1 MHFQVVLMTIIITA
15 GKKEHEETKMLIAT
29 PPSTSFSTNNEAHSG
44 AKINKK
50 LYVVKPKALKLYYIF
65 GMQIGGNRLQG
76 SGLFA

>member
-1 MHFQVVLMTIIITA
+1 
-15 GKKEHEETKMLIAT
+15 MLIAT

-50 LYVVKPKALKLYYIF
+50 YIVPKYVVKPKVLKLYYIF

-76 SGLFA
+76 SGLFAKKFRF